1 MKTIIKTLAM
11 ATLLLSTLVS
21 CGQSTKKQ
29 PKMESKNQANLATAT
44 FGTGC
49 FWCTEAVFQEIEGV
63 ESVVSGYSGGFV
75 ENPTYKAVCTGQT
88 GHAECLQIKYD
99 STKIDFHTLLGAFFA
114 SHDPTTKDRQG
125 NDSGPQ
131 YRSVVFY
138 HNAEQ
143 KAETEK
149 AIADLTAEKAF
160 SNPIVTE
167 VAKFEKFYAA
177 EDYHQ
182 NYYNDNTFQPYCA
195 MIIRPKLD
203 KFRKVFKDKLKT
215 H

>member
-1 MKTIIKTLAM
+1 
-11 ATLLLSTLVS
+11 
-21 CGQSTKKQ
+21 
-29 PKMESKNQANLATAT
+29 MESKNQTNLATAT

-49 FWCTEAVFQEIEGV
+49 FWCTEAVFQDIKGV

-75 ENPTYKAVCTGQT
+75 DNPTYKAVCTGQT

-99 STKIDFHTLLGAFFA
+99 STQIDFHTLLGAFFA

-125 NDSGPQ
+125 NDTGPQ

-138 HNAEQ
+138 HNQDQ
-143 KAETEK
+143 KAQVEK

-160 SNPIVTE
+160 SSPIVTE

-203 KFRKVFKDKLKT
+203 KFRKVFKDKLKS